1 MKTPSETGDPYSIY
15 KCRKTNNNL
24 TKGDDR
30 LSVTKEEYSYLVKKL
45 SPDSRLIR
53 DCAGAFCV
61 GGFICSLGQVFTNT
75 FLMLGLD
82 TEVSRCMTSVSLIF
96 LASLFTAL
104 GLYDKL
110 AKFAGAG
117 TLVPITGFSNAVTA
131 PAIEFRSEGFI
142 PGTTAKMF
150 LIAGPVIVSGTV
162 ASVLYGVWIML
173 SALFI

>member
-1 MKTPSETGDPYSIY
+1 M
-15 KCRKTNNNL
+15 
-24 TKGDDR
+24 
-30 LSVTKEEYSYLVKKL
+30 SVTKEEYSVMVKKY
-45 SPDSRLIR
+45 SPDSRILR

-61 GGFICSLGQVFTNT
+61 GGFICSLGQVLTNT
-75 FLMLGLD
+75 FLIMGLD
-82 TEVSRCMTSVSLIF
+82 TETSRCMTSVSFIF

-117 TLVPITGFSNAVTA
+117 TLVPVTGFSNAVAA

-142 PGTTAKMF
+142 PGTAAKMF
-150 LIAGPVIVSGTV
+150 LIAGPVIVCGTA

-173 SALFI
+173 SGLFV

>member
-1 MKTPSETGDPYSIY
+1 M
-15 KCRKTNNNL
+15 
-24 TKGDDR
+24 
-30 LSVTKEEYSYLVKKL
+30 SVTKEEYSVMVKKY
-45 SPDSRLIR
+45 SPDSRILR

-61 GGFICSLGQVFTNT
+61 GGFICSLGQVLTNT
-75 FLMLGLD
+75 FLIMGLD
-82 TEVSRCMTSVSLIF
+82 TETSRCMTSVSLIF

-117 TLVPITGFSNAVTA
+117 TLVPVTGFSNAVAA

-142 PGTTAKMF
+142 PGTAAKMF
-150 LIAGPVIVSGTV
+150 LIAGPVIVCGTA

-173 SALFI
+173 SGLFV